1 MSAASEYRKSLE
13 NSVSCSF
20 TVTDCWIVAREEF
33 STEQAELFLEQ
44 NGKHI
49 VSAMSRAGFEAIE
62 NLWLEAQ

>member
-1 MSAASEYRKSLE
+1 MSAAE

-20 TVTDCWIVAREEF
+20 TVADVLDAREEF

-49 VSAMSRAGFEAIE
+49 VSAMSWAGFEAIE
-62 NLWLEAQ
+62 NLWLEAK

>member
-1 MSAASEYRKSLE
+1 MSDAE

-20 TVTDCWIVAREEF
+20 KVAHVLDARDEF
-33 STEQAELFLEQ
+33 IAEQAELFQEQ

-62 NLWLEAQ
+62 TLWLEV

>member
-1 MSAASEYRKSLE
+1 MKRTIDGKMSAAK

-20 TVTDCWIVAREEF
+20 TVADVLDAREEF
-33 STEQAELFLEQ
+33 SAEQAELFLEQ

-62 NLWLEAQ
+62 TLWLEV